1 MVLRKTEVTN
11 FPNDRLES
19 VVRAMIKDLEK
30 RKEKA
35 MKRQDTDDSWIKI
48 ESLQ

>member
-35 MKRQDTDDSWIKI
+35 TKRLDTDDSWIKI